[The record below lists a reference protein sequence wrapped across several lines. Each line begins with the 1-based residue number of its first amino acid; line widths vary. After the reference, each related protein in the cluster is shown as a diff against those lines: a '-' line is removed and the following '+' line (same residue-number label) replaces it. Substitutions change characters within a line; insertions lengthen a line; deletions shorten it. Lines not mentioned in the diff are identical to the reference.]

1 MLFLQAYTIVFAAAL
16 AWLNKI
22 PCQKMMNYGA
32 SIKEEKEWHKV
43 NAVVKLVWT
52 LSWTLILVICK
63 EPILYSLRCFVLLS
77 LVQWTIFDIV
87 LSKLL
92 HRSFWYL
99 GKTSAMDR
107 RFRTFFGVQEGLWK
121 FLICC
126 IIIAAINL
134 FL

>member
-43 NAVVKLVWT
+43 NAVVKLLWAFIWPVIMFCGSFT
-52 LSWTLILVICK
+52 LFECVVCFFLLIMIEWGV
-63 EPILYSLRCFVLLS
+63 
-77 LVQWTIFDIV
+77 FDIV

-92 HRSFWYL
+92 HKSFWYL

>member
-1 MLFLQAYTIVFAAAL
+1 MLFLQVYTIIFAAAL
-16 AWLNKI
+16 AWLNRI
-22 PCQKMMNYGA
+22 PCLKMINYGA

-43 NAVVKLVWT
+43 NAIVKILF
-52 LSWTLILVICK
+52 TLILIFTHDLHGGIISM
-63 EPILYSLRCFVLLS
+63 ILAAFLLLLIQS
-77 LVQWTIFDIV
+77 AIFDIV

-92 HRSFWYL
+92 HGSFWYL

-126 IIIAAINL
+126 IVIAAINL

>member
-1 MLFLQAYTIVFAAAL
+1 MLLLQFYTIIFAAVI
-16 AWLNKI
+16 AWLNRL
-22 PCQKMMNYGA
+22 PCKKMMDFGA

-43 NAVVKLVWT
+43 NAVVKIVFV
-52 LSWTLILVICK
+52 SILITQDKFGSIISMIVAA
-63 EPILYSLRCFVLLS
+63 FLLLLIQS
-77 LVQWTIFDIV
+77 AIFDIV

-92 HRSFWYL
+92 HGSFWYL

-107 RFRTFFGVQEGLWK
+107 RFRAFFGVQEGLWK

-126 IIIAAINL
+126 IVIVLINL